1 MEHPVS
7 SMKLTVLVTFGHV
20 TGPPKVGLLAAVL
33 QHLAV
38 AIHLGGAPFRP
49 VRAVCVG
56 AAVVLLAFVGEGELA
71 LHLIISA
78 VFTF

>member
-1 MEHPVS
+1 
-7 SMKLTVLVTFGHV
+7 MKLTMLVTLGHV

-38 AIHLGGAPFRP
+38 AVHLGGAPLGP
-49 VRAVCVG
+49 VGAVFVG